1 MCQTPEPSGLLPA
14 ITAADHEQRLAALI
28 EQHFNL
34 EELRVDDVYRIH
46 FSSMRGVAARH
57 WRHRKDIPRDL
68 LLLPRLVG
76 NTLLRRSGNP
86 LPSGKESE
94 LRTII
99 ETELLNLPALEQ
111 TLQAYCEDVIR
122 RSGPDLSQ
130 QPLTAAQRADF
141 EQYVNHQLQRL
152 HLPGEGMREALL
164 ALTIMLSGRVLGDK
178 ALVSSAASLGSTLAT
193 SVYIGQQTWWG
204 AFWASWFGVP
214 GWVSWAGIGTG
225 LASVIVLSP
234 LLAPGIEWG
243 INRLRARR
251 LLTQTVQQARQQLLQ
266 KDRVVL
272 LSRLGVYLQ
281 LLPDIAQYLARL
293 RG

>member
-1 MCQTPEPSGLLPA
+1 M
-14 ITAADHEQRLAALI
+14 
-28 EQHFNL
+28 
-34 EELRVDDVYRIH
+34 
-46 FSSMRGVAARH
+46 
-57 WRHRKDIPRDL
+57 
-68 LLLPRLVG
+68 
-76 NTLLRRSGNP
+76 
-86 LPSGKESE
+86 
-94 LRTII
+94 
-99 ETELLNLPALEQ
+99 
-111 TLQAYCEDVIR
+111 
-122 RSGPDLSQ
+122 
-130 QPLTAAQRADF
+130 AQRADF

-225 LASVIVLSP
+225 IASVILISP

-243 INRLRARR
+243 MNRLRARR
-251 LLTQTVQQARQQLLQ
+251 LLTQTVQQAREQLLQ
-266 KDRVVL
+266 KDRVLL
-272 LSRLGVYLQ
+272 LSRLGLYLQ